1 MAITWARCRKALIGW
16 IAQKLDF
23 LGGGDR
29 LEGKKEVKSGFGAR
43 ALRTCPAEPAWKKQ
57 VKGEIHSIQM
67 QNPEE
72 IRIEKQKEMARR
84 IADLLARL
92 HPEEQPLLRL
102 ELAHS
107 LARRVMEHRGEMHAA
122 TGEAGL
128 TAPGLTDTQPSD
140 YEI

>member
-1 MAITWARCRKALIGW
+1 MPSRAG
-16 IAQKLDF
+16 
-23 LGGGDR
+23 
-29 LEGKKEVKSGFGAR
+29 LEK
-43 ALRTCPAEPAWKKQ
+43 T
-57 VKGEIHSIQM
+57 GEMRIPKFQM
-67 QNPEE
+67 QNPEDL
-72 IRIEKQKEMARR
+72 RIQQQKEMARR